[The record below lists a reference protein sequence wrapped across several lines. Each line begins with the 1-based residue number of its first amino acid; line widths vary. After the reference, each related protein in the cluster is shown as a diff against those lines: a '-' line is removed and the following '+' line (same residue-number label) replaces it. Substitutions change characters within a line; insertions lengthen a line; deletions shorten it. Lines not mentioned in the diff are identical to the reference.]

1 LIRSEFVNR
10 GNLIPTA
17 RRAIRVRRRLLRQWI
32 IVSVC
37 YALLLVISA
46 VAISW
51 IGGSEAVDPA
61 IAAQVRNEISRSTAR
76 LASFHSQAAGLDREL
91 ALAQKISDQPDWSI
105 LLAAIA
111 KQCGDEI
118 TLAGCDLSEP
128 REVSANDPSSVI
140 LGVHGVGRS
149 NDAVANFVLR
159 LEGVPILERVKL
171 LQTTRKQVFGLDA
184 FSFDVTCSVVA
195 RKAQHE

>member
-1 LIRSEFVNR
+1 VNR

-17 RRAIRVRRRLLRQWI
+17 RRASRVRRRLLRRWI
-32 IVSVC
+32 IVSVG

-46 VAISW
+46 LAVNW
-51 IGGSEAVDPA
+51 IGAAEAVDPA
-61 IAAQVRNEISRSTAR
+61 VAAQVRNEISRSTAK

-91 ALAQKISDQPDWSI
+91 ALARKIADQPDWSI

-118 TLAGCDLSEP
+118 TLAGCDLSER
-128 REVSANDPSSVI
+128 REVSGKDPSAVN
-140 LGVHGVGRS
+140 LDVHGVGRS

-195 RKAQHE
+195 RKVQHE

>member
-1 LIRSEFVNR
+1 M
-10 GNLIPTA
+10 
-17 RRAIRVRRRLLRQWI
+17 
-32 IVSVC
+32 
-37 YALLLVISA
+37 
-46 VAISW
+46 
-51 IGGSEAVDPA
+51 
-61 IAAQVRNEISRSTAR
+61 
-76 LASFHSQAAGLDREL
+76 DREL

-128 REVSANDPSSVI
+128 REVYANDLSSVI
-140 LGVHGVGRS
+140 LGVHGVGRW